1 MNLNQFPSYRLTA
14 FFAFSRAR
22 VLAQLQTVSSEECDS
37 ETACLAYSEHQT
49 DWRSP
54 PPRASACYS
63 SRLVYYK
70 QLINQYLPKILV
82 PVTIEQK
89 ICHSNLT
96 NGNFELGLRVRHE
109 FFRTIKL
116 KPLRPMVRRNKLKA
130 KGRVVPCD
138 LAWLLYLPS
147 LVC

>member
-49 DWRSP
+49 DWRT
-54 PPRASACYS
+54 PPRGASACYS

-82 PVTIEQK
+82 PVT
-89 ICHSNLT
+89 N
-96 NGNFELGLRVRHE
+96 
-109 FFRTIKL
+109 
-116 KPLRPMVRRNKLKA
+116 
-130 KGRVVPCD
+130 
-138 LAWLLYLPS
+138 
-147 LVC
+147 